1 MESKQI
7 NLQDVLNIVPT
18 QSMSDRIFQELS
30 RLILDGT
37 LKEGYTFPNEAVLC
51 EQLHVGRTSLREA
64 YKALELSGFVTRTK
78 RGTVVNGKSQI
89 VSSTPLKVAMEQSSE
104 KDFLEFRCMLEAEA
118 ARLAAERATDKDIQE
133 LRHLLSEISNA
144 GQRRN
149 YEAMMKLDRKFHK
162 ALAISSKNK
171 LIVDTMTAMTEVWD
185 RETRTNFWCAAEKR
199 PEILTQMHSQHQAVV
214 SAIENGDADRARN
227 EILNHIQY
235 VSHR

>member
-1 MESKQI
+1 MERKQI

-30 RLILDGT
+30 RLIRDGT
-37 LKEGYTFPNEAVLC
+37 LTEGYTFPNEAVLC
-51 EQLHVGRTSLREA
+51 EQMHVGRTSLREA
-64 YKALELSGFVTRTK
+64 YKALELSGYVTRTK

-89 VSSTPLKVAMEQSSE
+89 VSATPLKTAMEQSSE

-118 ARLAAERATDKDIQE
+118 AYLAANRATSRDLQE
-133 LRHLLSEISNA
+133 LRDLQQRISIA
-144 GQRRN
+144 GQQQD
-149 YEAMMKLDRKFHK
+149 YDTMIKLDRKFHR

-185 RETRTNFWCAAEKR
+185 RETSTNFWCAAKER
-199 PEILTQMHSQHQAVV
+199 PEILTQMHAQHQAVV
-214 SAIENGDADRARN
+214 DALERRDADNART
-227 EILNHIQY
+227 EILRHIRY